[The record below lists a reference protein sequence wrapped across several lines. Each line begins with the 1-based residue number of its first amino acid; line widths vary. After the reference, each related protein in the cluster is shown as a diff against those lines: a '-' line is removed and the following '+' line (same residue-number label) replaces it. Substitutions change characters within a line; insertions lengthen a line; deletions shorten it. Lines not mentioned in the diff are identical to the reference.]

1 MNSSKPKKL
10 LPIMLAVMS
19 SVPAAFGQATHQPQT
34 PPNSAASSLPSAT
47 PVISKKTALGGRQ
60 GVLNAC
66 SAAVDDLAATKEL
79 ADALDAE
86 NDALRARLATEQRTT
101 ALLTELN
108 ETRRSE
114 NAALQTAV
122 AAKNETIAAKDA
134 VIAGQEKLIGE
145 LRSKRTSPWRRIGDI
160 LIGFAAA
167 VVLK

>member
-1 MNSSKPKKL
+1 
-10 LPIMLAVMS
+10 MS
-19 SVPAAFGQATHQPQT
+19 
-34 PPNSAASSLPSAT
+34 PNSAVSSPPSAT
-47 PVISKKTALGGRQ
+47 PVISRQTALGGRQ

-86 NDALRARLATEQRTT
+86 NDALRERLATEQRTT

-134 VIAGQEKLIGE
+134 IITGQDKLIGE